1 MNAEFWRLPRLL
13 QVTGLS
19 RSEIYRRINEGT
31 FPKSHPYRDAPK
43 IRFWISTE
51 VQRWQAEQV
60 GEDEW
65 SALLGATRKPYEY
78 DALLG

>member
-1 MNAEFWRLPRLL
+1 MSAEFWRLPRVL

-19 RSEIYRRINEGT
+19 KSEIYRQIAEGL
-31 FPKSHPYRDAPK
+31 FPASRAYSGAGSR
-43 IRFWISTE
+43 RFWISTE

-65 SALLGATRKPYEY
+65 SALLGATRKPDEY